1 MTAKIQ
7 IRRDTTTNWAAPTP
21 PTLAI
26 GEIGLDTTLKAI
38 KIGDGSSNWT
48 ALPWLKP
55 IFDTATQFVG
65 GTAAL
70 PSITAIGDPNT
81 GIAFTAA
88 DTVVVATSGVAAIT
102 VGTTQGVTL
111 SSNLSVA
118 GTLDMTSGLINN
130 VLTPVS
136 ANDAAT
142 KSYVDGTRIG
152 QTAIISVDATTVN
165 TEVSGTT
172 VSSLF
177 TCSVSGIANLR
188 STAGTWRGI
197 ACSSTGNYAQLN
209 VNTTSASTTAVNGG
223 TAPTTTFW
231 ATLIRTA

>member
-7 IRRDTTTNWAAPTP
+7 IRRDTTVNWAAPTP

-38 KIGDGSSNWT
+38 KIGDGSANWT

-55 IFDTATQFVG
+55 IFDTATPFTA
-65 GTAAL
+65 GTALL
-70 PSITAIGDPNT
+70 PSITTTGDLNT

-88 DTVVVATSGVAAIT
+88 DTVVVATAGAAAIT
-102 VGTTQGVTL
+102 VGPSQGVT
-111 SSNLSVA
+111 
-118 GTLDMTSGLINN
+118 M
-130 VLTPVS
+130 S
-136 ANDAAT
+136 ANASITGNLTVSGTTTFVDPTTAQNAVT
-142 KSYVDGTRIG
+142 KAYFESNCIG
-152 QTAIISVDATTVN
+152 QTAIISVD
-165 TEVSGTT
+165 GTT
-172 VSSLF
+172 VGTQVVGTTVTGLF
-177 TCSVSGIANLR
+177 TCSVSGITNLR
-188 STAGTWRGI
+188 SAAGTWRGI

-209 VNTTSASTTAVNGG
+209 VNTTAASTTAVNGG

>member
-7 IRRDTTTNWAAPTP
+7 IRRDTTVNWTAPTP
-21 PTLAI
+21 PTLAE

-38 KIGDGSSNWT
+38 KIGDNVNNWT

-55 IFDTATQFVG
+55 IFDTATPFTA

-70 PSITAIGDPNT
+70 PSITTTGDLNT

-88 DTVVVATSGVAAIT
+88 DTVVVATAGLAAIT
-102 VGTTQGVTL
+102 VGPSQGVTL
-111 SSNLSVA
+111 SANLSVA

-152 QTAIISVDATTVN
+152 QTAIISVDATTVG

-172 VSSLF
+172 ITSLF
-177 TCSVSGIANLR
+177 TCTVSGITNLR
-188 STAGTWRGI
+188 SAAGTWRGI

-209 VNTTSASTTAVNGG
+209 VNTTAASTTAVNGG

>member
-21 PTLAI
+21 PTLAL

-38 KIGDGSSNWT
+38 KIGDGASNWT

-55 IFDTATQFVG
+55 IFDTATQFTA

-70 PSITAIGDPNT
+70 PSITNTGDSNT
-81 GIAFTAA
+81 GIAFPLA
-88 DTVVVATSGVAAIT
+88 DTVVIATAGTAAIT

-111 SSNLSVA
+111 SSNLVVT

-130 VLTPVS
+130 VSTPVS
-136 ANDAAT
+136 GNDAAT

-152 QTAIISVDATTVN
+152 QTAIISVDGITVG
-165 TEVSGTT
+165 TEVSGITT
-172 VSSLF
+172 TGLF
-177 TCSVSGIANLR
+177 TCSSSGITNLR
-188 STAGTWRGI
+188 SSAGTWRGI

-209 VNTTSASTTAVNGG
+209 VNTTTASTTAVNGG